1 MCARALI
8 GQDDVQQSVLFNL
21 TKKMMFVSSLLCV
34 LIFIQDVDSP
44 FCLRFLCVP
53 VWSFDGWCFTLMM

>member
-44 FCLRFLCVP
+44 FCLRCLCVS